1 MASGERLTL
10 ELVDVRAEAR
20 DIVLLELRR
29 SDGAPLPPFEPGA
42 HLEIKLPNGL
52 IRHYSLTNDWR
63 ERDRYVVSVGRV
75 ADSRGGSSFVHQAL
89 RCGTVLDVAAPRNN
103 FRLEEAA
110 ASHLF
115 IAGGIGI
122 TPIMA
127 MIHWCEANDR
137 PWRLVYA
144 ARSAQRAAFCETL
157 RQFGAK
163 VRFHFDDEQP
173 RLLDVAAVLADVRAG
188 EHVYCCGPQP
198 LMAAVKT
205 QAANLPVASLHFE
218 YFNAPVVDADVATA
232 ATTAAGAF
240 RVDLRKSGLSLQVPP
255 DKSILE
261 IVEHAG
267 LKVPFSCREGL
278 CRTCETTVCEGEV
291 EHNDYVLSQD
301 ERDAG
306 RSMMICVSRAKS
318 PLLVLDL

>member
-1 MASGERLTL
+1 MTPGERLSL
-10 ELVDVRAEAR
+10 EVVDVRAEAR
-20 DIVLLELRR
+20 DVVLLELRR
-29 SDGAPLPPFEPGA
+29 ADGAPLPPFEPGA

-63 ERDRYVVSVGRV
+63 ERERYVVSVGRV
-75 ADSRGGSSFVHQAL
+75 ADSRGGSSFVHRAL

-103 FRLEEAA
+103 FRLDEAA

-127 MIHWCEANDR
+127 MIRWCEANGR

-144 ARSAQRAAFCETL
+144 ARSAQRAAFSEML
-157 RQFGAK
+157 REFGAK
-163 VRFHFDDEQP
+163 VRFHFDDEQ
-173 RLLDVAAVLADVRAG
+173 RHLLDMTSVLADVGGG

-205 QAANLPVASLHFE
+205 QAAHLPDTSVHFE
-218 YFNAPVVDADVATA
+218 YFTVPAAD
-232 ATTAAGAF
+232 AGAPASATGSF
-240 RVDLRKSGLSLQVPP
+240 KVELRKSGLSLQVPP

-261 IVEHAG
+261 IVEAAG

-306 RSMMICVSRAKS
+306 HSMMICVSRAKS